1 MKNTFKYSLL
11 ALMAVFVAAPAFAAD
26 ATSPRMPTK
35 GTKSYQASRPQ
46 PAPSATTE
54 QQAAATETA
63 NPQDIA
69 PAAGA
74 MDEQKA
80 DKGFNLRD
88 EMRLPRKN

>member
-1 MKNTFKYSLL
+1 MKNTLKHSLL
-11 ALMAVFVAAPAFAAD
+11 AVAAVIASTPAFAAD
-26 ATSPRMPTK
+26 TTSPRIPTK
-35 GTKSYQASRPQ
+35 GTKSYQVSRSQ
-46 PAPSATTE
+46 PSTTEE
-54 QQAAATETA
+54 QQATAETA

-74 MDEQKA
+74 TDDQKA